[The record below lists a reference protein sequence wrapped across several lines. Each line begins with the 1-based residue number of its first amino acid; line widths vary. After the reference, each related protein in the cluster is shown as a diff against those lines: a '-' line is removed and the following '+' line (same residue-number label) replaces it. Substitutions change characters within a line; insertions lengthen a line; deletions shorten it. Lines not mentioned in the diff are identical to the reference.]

1 MTNKGSRVLIISGW
15 RPDPYKTGN
24 VLVKFAMRFTH
35 PVTKKS
41 HKKYLSTGATK
52 GWFTTKATPSKKT
65 PSGKERLLVSDIK
78 NSQLIT
84 QVTNE
89 LNKLVDEFIAETTGV
104 KPKKAKKILTLEEIA
119 KPFDDKGRPYG
130 KAFKTWLDR
139 VRPANNTLKGR
150 VTVYNSYIEPNFDI
164 KMPITK
170 FILMTDEIQNL
181 INNSSIHMA
190 RSLHI
195 YLKMIFDWSVENG
208 QISSTQDPIANKK
221 IRRRVLTKSEEQD
234 KKREDIA
241 EKYLEV
247 DEVNYV
253 LRLIE
258 SWTNRSDN
266 QLIADVLRVIFLTG
280 RRPSEVLGLN
290 EDMLDFE
297 RKWIKVHWQRASK
310 NKSDEVMETLQLEE
324 KERYRADLKT
334 RESVRTIPMSP
345 EVEKIFLHYIDRNRF
360 QAQFNPTYQDLG
372 YLFTRTYIR
381 AGNRQGSPLY
391 HNEVSQFLRGG
402 SNQSAKYHL
411 KAGKLH
417 EDIDSF
423 LDFGR
428 PIHVT
433 PHMFRHSFIS
443 IMASEG
449 IDLPT
454 IREYVGHSE
463 DSKEIERVYLH
474 VIKRQKDTMRG
485 AVEKLGK
492 LIE

>member
-1 MTNKGSRVLIISGW
+1 MRDNGSRVLIISSW
-15 RPDPYKTGN
+15 RPDPNKAGN

-35 PVTKKS
+35 PITKKS
-41 HKKYLSTGATK
+41 HKKYLSTGASK
-52 GWFTTKATPSKKT
+52 GWFTTKARPSKKT
-65 PSGKERLLVSDIK
+65 SSGKERLLVSDIK

-84 QVTNE
+84 QVTQE
-89 LNKLVDEFIAETTGV
+89 LNKLVDDYIAEVTGV
-104 KPKKAKKILTLEEIA
+104 T
-119 KPFDDKGRPYG
+119 
-130 KAFKTWLDR
+130 
-139 VRPANNTLKGR
+139 ANNTLKTR
-150 VTVYNSYIEPNFDI
+150 VTIYNRYIEPNFDTRI
-164 KMPITK
+164 SITK
-170 FILMTDEIQNL
+170 FASMTDEIQNL
-181 INNSSIHMA
+181 INVSSMHMA
-190 RSLHI
+190 RNLHI

-208 QISSTQDPIANKK
+208 QITLTQDPITNNKVK
-221 IRRRVLTKSEEQD
+221 RRVLTKSEEQN

-241 EKYLEV
+241 EKYLEAS
-247 DEVNYV
+247 EVNYV

-258 SWTNRSDN
+258 SWTDRSDN
-266 QLIADVLRVIFLTG
+266 QLIADVLRMIFLTG
-280 RRPSEVLGLN
+280 MRPSEVLGLN

-297 RKWIKVHWQRASK
+297 GKWIKVHWQRASK
-310 NKSDEVMETLQLEE
+310 NKSDEVMEALNLDE

-334 RESVRTIPMSP
+334 KESVRTIPMSS
-345 EVEKIFLHYIDRNRF
+345 EVEKILRHYIDRNKF

-391 HNEVSQFLRGG
+391 HNELSQFLRGG
-402 SNQSAKYHL
+402 SSQSVKYNK
-411 KAGKLH
+411 KAGKSYK
-417 EDIDSF
+417 DIDNF

-428 PIHVT
+428 PIHVI

-454 IREYVGHSE
+454 IREFVGHSE

-474 VIKRQKDTMRG
+474 VIKKQKDTMRG
-485 AVEKLGK
+485 AVEKLEK